1 MGAGREYQ
9 VRTAKVG
16 PPYVPQQARRRKTK
30 SVRGEVRR
38 LRAQEGPPTHEPPST
53 RRIAGSNGTGWALQ
67 VPQVLCSRLAQPV
80 AMLVSGGAKPGAGG
94 GEATLEDFTDLTA
107 VLAALPDLGSDSP
120 ATGFANLLSP
130 SRAVQA
136 GEVKLPASVADFGSP
151 DGVAFLPAGVAAFAE
166 SLNTAAR
173 TAVAHALDSAESL
186 AFDGAEF
193 SRFRAAQLSLT
204 EPSAATLQRL
214 GLTGCYGVVGSPPPL
229 NKDAAVELLQNA
241 WASALGEL
249 GGLATTAAAART
261 DATTALEGAAAA
273 AGAAFSAS
281 AAAAAGQ
288 LRTATEASGEDWRSA
303 VLEAASIGHAHASAA
318 ATAMR
323 NAASAELS
331 AVAAQASTVATAL
344 ANESAALEQDVALR
358 ASEALAR
365 GTGMAEVAL
374 EEAATSAAAVLS
386 AAGPVQRLAAEAD
399 AATLF
404 ANDVLDRLPEWSDD
418 FLDVQ
423 ISLAAAS
430 DAAFSQAAAR
440 ASATAA
446 EVRRLAGDA
455 METTAGVLGSAQDSS
470 LESFVNSLLA
480 GSSEEARPQ

>member
-1 MGAGREYQ
+1 
-9 VRTAKVG
+9 
-16 PPYVPQQARRRKTK
+16 
-30 SVRGEVRR
+30 
-38 LRAQEGPPTHEPPST
+38 
-53 RRIAGSNGTGWALQ
+53 
-67 VPQVLCSRLAQPV
+67 
-80 AMLVSGGAKPGAGG
+80 MLVSGGAKPGAGG
-94 GEATLEDFTDLTA
+94 GEATLEEFTDLTS

-120 ATGFANLLSP
+120 GTGFANLLSP

-151 DGVAFLPAGVAAFAE
+151 DGVGFLPAGVAAFAE

-229 NKDAAVELLQNA
+229 DKDAAVELLQNA

-261 DATTALEGAAAA
+261 DATTALEGAAASAAA

-303 VLEAASIGHAHASAA
+303 MLEAAGIGHAHASAA

-455 METTAGVLGSAQDSS
+455 METTAGVLGSAQDVS

-480 GSSEEARPQ
+480 GGNEVARPQ